1 MLDVGGERA
10 RTLAVGRRPRVVA
23 ETEIVGGGV
32 HQAVGVERE
41 RHVVVD
47 VGERAIGVPVPADP
61 VAVEQVERR
70 RDLGRVERRADA
82 LEAERDEHPEE
93 LPVVRVRVVLEDPV
107 QPRDETVTGG
117 RRQRLPG
124 VFRAEREREA
134 DRGLFDHPLVV
145 VSGDRAPVLRR
156 VGVGA
161 RVEAVDD
168 AVPVREVVA
177 AEGEGH
183 DAVQRPSEPFE
194 LGGRLLEHRREAAEA
209 DPGPAGAGV
218 SEQRF
223 VQVDDRTGDVVAG
236 LQRAQRERVGARPTP
251 PIHLVHGRHW
261 SAHCLGM
268 QMRDHRPA
276 LLIAHHPSLDLLDQD
291 ALDRIGD
298 VAVILDRE
306 PVGDWDDPRS
316 GDLLARAEVIL
327 GHWGCPPLDASVI
340 DRAPKLGLFAYAAG
354 TVKQT
359 ISPDVFDR
367 AIRVTSG
374 ADANAE
380 PVAEFTLATIL
391 YANKDV
397 IWQRDVRRTP
407 RDPSLREFRRP
418 HGVAVGNY
426 DKTIGIVG
434 ASLIGRRV
442 IELLGAFPHLDVA
455 LYDPFVND
463 AEANGARCHEDGTR
477 RTLRERRHPVD
488 PRTGPSEHAAH
499 DRSRP
504 SSPRS
509 GPGRP

>member
-1 MLDVGGERA
+1 
-10 RTLAVGRRPRVVA
+10 
-23 ETEIVGGGV
+23 
-32 HQAVGVERE
+32 
-41 RHVVVD
+41 
-47 VGERAIGVPVPADP
+47 
-61 VAVEQVERR
+61 
-70 RDLGRVERRADA
+70 
-82 LEAERDEHPEE
+82 
-93 LPVVRVRVVLEDPV
+93 
-107 QPRDETVTGG
+107 
-117 RRQRLPG
+117 
-124 VFRAEREREA
+124 
-134 DRGLFDHPLVV
+134 
-145 VSGDRAPVLRR
+145 
-156 VGVGA
+156 
-161 RVEAVDD
+161 
-168 AVPVREVVA
+168 
-177 AEGEGH
+177 
-183 DAVQRPSEPFE
+183 
-194 LGGRLLEHRREAAEA
+194 
-209 DPGPAGAGV
+209 
-218 SEQRF
+218 
-223 VQVDDRTGDVVAG
+223 
-236 LQRAQRERVGARPTP
+236 
-251 PIHLVHGRHW
+251 
-261 SAHCLGM
+261 M

-397 IWQRDVRRTP
+397 IWQRDVRRVP

-418 HGVAVGNY
+418 NTVAVGNY

-442 IELLGAFPHLDVA
+442 IELLGAFPHLGVA
-455 LYDPFVND
+455 LYDPFVN
-463 AEANGARCHEDGTR
+463 ATEATALGVRKMELDELCASVDILSIHAPDLPSTRHMIGAPQ
-477 RTLRERRHPVD
+477 LAAL
-488 PRTGPSEHAAH
+488 RTGATVINTARGALLDHEALLDEVSSGRLSAVLDVTDPEPLPDDHPLWALPNVFITPHLAGSLGTELRRMIDHAI
-499 DRSRP
+499 DEIERWRT
-504 SSPRS
+504 
-509 GPGRP
+509 GRPARNAVTEDMLPRLA